1 MIRSHNG
8 KTPKIAVSAYID
20 PNAVVIGDVE
30 IGERSSVWPNVSIR
44 ADINTMRIG
53 DETNIQEN
61 SVLHSDEGFPLTIGD
76 RVTVGHAV
84 ALHGCT
90 IEDDVVV
97 GIGAIILNGAKVGKG
112 AAIAAGALV
121 TEGTEI
127 FPGTLVM
134 GVPAKPRREVS
145 EIEQERFRAGW
156 IHYVERGQISKR
168 EAAQS
173 NEPQETGPKET
184 NK

>member
-1 MIRSHNG
+1 MIRSHRG

-20 PNAVVIGDVE
+20 PSAVVIGDVE

-44 ADINTMRIG
+44 ADINAMRIG
-53 DETNIQEN
+53 EETNIQEN
-61 SVLHSDEGFPLTIGD
+61 CVLHSDEGFPLTIGD

-84 ALHGCT
+84 VLHGCT

-121 TEGTEI
+121 TEGMEI
-127 FPGTLVM
+127 FPRMLVM

-145 EIEQERFRAGW
+145 EAEQERFREGW
-156 IHYVERGQISKR
+156 KHYVERGQIYKR
-168 EAAQS
+168 EVAQ
-173 NEPQETGPKET
+173 EAKAKELRRGGT
-184 NK
+184 K